1 MSKKLL
7 IYGLAFGSA
16 TAALT
21 YIYLASAVYKGN
33 PTVHILSVL
42 AEAIVIPGIGIYMFL
57 KSYSSE
63 NPELF
68 TIGRGVFT
76 GFFLSVIISA
86 AVSLMYSYVCQYRPE
101 LIEQIIDYKKN
112 LYSNGQAALELKA
125 QKGEQAYREDINK
138 YVNFLRTE
146 VHSMQSNFRF
156 QLYLGGARGLFLS
169 AIFAY
174 FMRARAARS
183 AKKSAQVPGNS
194 RTA

>member
-33 PTVHILSVL
+33 TTVHILAIL
-42 AEAIVIPGIGIYMFL
+42 AEAILIPGIGIFMFL
-57 KSYSSE
+57 KSYRDE

-68 TIGRGVFT
+68 TIGRGVFG

-101 LIEQIIDYKKN
+101 LIAQIIDFKKSM
-112 LYSNGQAALELKA
+112 YSNGQAALEIKA
-125 QKGEQAYREDINK
+125 QKGEQAYHDDINK

-146 VHSMQSNFRF
+146 VHSIQSNFKF
-156 QLYLGGARGLFLS
+156 QLYLGAGRGLFLS
-169 AIFAY
+169 AIFSY
-174 FMRARAARS
+174 FMRVKTARS
-183 AKKSAQVPGNS
+183 AEKSAQANTS